1 MVAKSIG
8 FVGGG
13 RATQILIGG
22 WATSDKLPTEIVVSD
37 SDEQV
42 LNRLKEVHP
51 QIEVVPNGNARAA
64 AQEVAFLALHPP
76 AIAGAVADLKSAIKP
91 DATVVS
97 LAPKVT
103 IARLT
108 ELLDGFAK
116 IARLIPNAPSIVGA
130 GFNPIAFGPR
140 VPDTDREAITELLIG
155 LGESPVVAEEKLEAY
170 AITTA
175 MSPTYFW
182 PQLFELQAL
191 AEHFGLAPE
200 EAREGIWQ
208 TMCGS
213 LATMYNSG
221 LDRAAVEDLIP
232 VKPLVDLEPTIC
244 AAYRTKLMALM
255 EKIRP

>member
-1 MVAKSIG
+1 
-8 FVGGG
+8 
-13 RATQILIGG
+13 
-22 WATSDKLPTEIVVSD
+22 VV
-37 SDEQV
+37 
-42 LNRLKEVHP
+42 
-51 QIEVVPNGNARAA
+51 
-64 AQEVAFLALHPP
+64 
-76 AIAGAVADLKSAIKP
+76 DLKTAIKP
-91 DATVVS
+91 DATVIS

-103 IARLT
+103 IARLA

-130 GFNPIAFGPR
+130 GFNPIAFAQQ
-140 VPDTDREAITELLIG
+140 VPAADREAVTELLIG
-155 LGESPVVAEEKLEAY
+155 LGESPVVSEENLEAY

-182 PQLFELQAL
+182 PQLFELQSL
-191 AEHFGLAPE
+191 AERFGLSPE

-208 TMCGS
+208 TLCGA

-232 VKPLVDLEPTIC
+232 VKPLADLEPTVC
-244 AAYRTKLMALM
+244 EAYRTKLTALM